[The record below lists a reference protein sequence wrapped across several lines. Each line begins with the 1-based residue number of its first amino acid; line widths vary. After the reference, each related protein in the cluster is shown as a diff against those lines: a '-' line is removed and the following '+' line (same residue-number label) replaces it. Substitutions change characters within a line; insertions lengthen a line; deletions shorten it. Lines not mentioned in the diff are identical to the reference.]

1 VPPNLCLLG
10 CVFIMSEY
18 SMVYST
24 DELESWRHQIVN
36 HGGEVENFY
45 SSRITHVVC
54 PHQRSSLAHLALRE
68 GRRLVSAFWLNDVL
82 MKQRMLPPWQAL
94 HVPLAFK

>member
-1 VPPNLCLLG
+1 
-10 CVFIMSEY
+10 MSEY
-18 SMVYST
+18 SMLYST